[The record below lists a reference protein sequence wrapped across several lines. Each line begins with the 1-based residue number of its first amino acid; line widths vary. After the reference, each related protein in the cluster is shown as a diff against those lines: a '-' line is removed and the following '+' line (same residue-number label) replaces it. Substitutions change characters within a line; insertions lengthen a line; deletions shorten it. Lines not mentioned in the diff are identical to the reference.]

1 MFVQSVVLSLISNP
15 SSNSFF
21 RLHFDDIEE
30 AVSQPVPADIMVKDF
45 YFLCAKDFLALFTA
59 MLFPRAVLA
68 PFLCLYMLLLL
79 LLIQWQFL
87 FGVIELLLHL
97 CILQM

>member
-15 SSNSFF
+15 SSNNFF

-30 AVSQPVPADIMVKDF
+30 AESQPVPAAIMVKDF
-45 YFLCAKDFLALFTA
+45 YFLCAKDFLPFLTEILFT
-59 MLFPRAVLA
+59 RAVWA
-68 PFLCLYMLLLL
+68 PFLCLYILLL

-87 FGVIELLLHL
+87 FGVIELLLL
-97 CILQM
+97 LL